1 MRNEPRRRA
10 DYLGLREALGDRLL
24 PVLVAAMSFLAALAM
39 AGALASATLAARWQ
53 GDAASQ
59 LTIQVPQPTAPDA
72 SSKTSRLD
80 SVLAALKAMPN
91 VADEQVMSP
100 KDVTALISPWLGAD
114 PAQLG
119 LPLPGVISARW
130 VDTAPPDALAPT
142 LDKLSPGTLV
152 QTGAL
157 WASRVAALT
166 TSLQACAAAILIIVA
181 LVAAAVVAV
190 ATRSGLAQRRETI
203 TLIHALGALDDDIAG
218 RFAARITLLAFAGAA
233 AGAVLALP
241 VLAWLGAL
249 AAPFAGPAQINDVFN
264 LPPALMFALP
274 GLPVIAAAIGWGTA
288 QLTVRGWL
296 RSLP

>member
-1 MRNEPRRRA
+1 MRTDPRRRA

-53 GDAASQ
+53 GDAAAE
-59 LTIQVPQPTAPDA
+59 LTIQVPQPQAPDA
-72 SSKTSRLD
+72 ANNGPRLD
-80 SVLAALKAMPN
+80 AVLNALKATPE
-91 VADEQVMSP
+91 VADAQVMSTQS
-100 KDVTALISPWLGAD
+100 VSALISPWLGAD
-114 PAQLG
+114 PAQIG
-119 LPLPGVISARW
+119 LPLPAVISARW
-130 VDTAPPDALAPT
+130 TGANPPDALGPA
-142 LDKLSPGTLV
+142 LAKLSPGTLV

-166 TSLQACAAAILIIVA
+166 TSLQACAAAILVIVA

-203 TLIHALGALDDDIAG
+203 TLVHGLGALDGDIAG
-218 RFAARITLLAFAGAA
+218 RFAARITLLTFAGAA

-241 VLAWLGAL
+241 VLAWLAAL
-249 AAPFAGPAQINDVFN
+249 AAPFTGPAQIGDVYN

-274 GLPVIAAAIGWGTA
+274 CLPVIAAAIGWSTA

-296 RSLP
+296 RSLS